1 MTMVRSSYARELS
14 SSMSTSTDSFP
25 TILKLALNHWEANA
39 MRTMLNQL
47 RSALCN
53 LGVLFQS
60 YFKYYQKYSES
71 MSQL

>member
-1 MTMVRSSYARELS
+1 MLLVRVEMTLLLH
-14 SSMSTSTDSFP
+14 F
-25 TILKLALNHWEANA
+25 A
-39 MRTMLNQL
+39 MHTTLNQL